1 MISAKPRITVQLIFL
16 VFPDELLHIRRA
28 RPLNIA
34 PTISSI
40 HAEVE
45 RMKEQHLCPREGHGE
60 RIEPEHLRGIIMLID
75 YAIQSVP
82 NFLDIDHC
90 RRSGFFHCRS
100 CCSGYDPTKE
110 IYRPLLFARSPLPL
124 RSFYPEE
131 VLSAD
136 PVLK

>member
-16 VFPDELLHIRRA
+16 VFPDELLRIRRA

-34 PTISSI
+34 STISSI

-60 RIEPEHLRGIIMLID
+60 RIEPEHLRGVIMLID
-75 YAIQSVP
+75 QAIQSVP

-90 RRSGFFHCRS
+90 R
-100 CCSGYDPTKE
+100 
-110 IYRPLLFARSPLPL
+110 LPFL
-124 RSFYPEE
+124 
-131 VLSAD
+131 
-136 PVLK
+136 